1 MQAGM
6 FWGKGRKGGVQSKRH
21 LESWKKLR
29 IDKQTEEQRTKCTRI
44 ENEKKKKQT
53 QTLQPQGI
61 GAADTAAM
69 AQEKKN

>member
-1 MQAGM
+1 M
-6 FWGKGRKGGVQSKRH
+6 
-21 LESWKKLR
+21 
-29 IDKQTEEQRTKCTRI
+29 
-44 ENEKKKKQT
+44 KKKKKT

>member
-1 MQAGM
+1 M
-6 FWGKGRKGGVQSKRH
+6 
-21 LESWKKLR
+21 
-29 IDKQTEEQRTKCTRI
+29 
-44 ENEKKKKQT
+44 KKKKNT